1 MPPSISNQ
9 ALQQQIIAN
18 AMRNRAA
25 YPANPTT
32 VGVQPMNPM
41 MTNGGRPTPAPT
53 APPMPNPSGASAPM
67 PGGSPGQGTPTQQVM
82 KAATQAQSPL
92 MHPETRDIAKTLIQK
107 LMQHM

>member
-1 MPPSISNQ
+1 MPPSVSNQ

-32 VGVQPMNPM
+32 MGVQPMNPM
-41 MTNGGRPTPAPT
+41 MTNGGRPTPIPT
-53 APPMPNPSGASAPM
+53 APNMPNPSGASLPM
-67 PGGSPGQGTPTQQVM
+67 PGAGQATPVQQVT

-92 MHPETRDIAKTLIQK
+92 LDNETRGIAKSLIQK

>member
-18 AMRNRAA
+18 AMRNRAS

-32 VGVQPMNPM
+32 MGVQPMNPM
-41 MTNGGRPTPAPT
+41 MTNGGRPTPMPT
-53 APPMPNPSGASAPM
+53 APSMPNPSAAAAAM
-67 PGGSPGQGTPTQQVM
+67 PGAGAPTPTQQVT

-92 MHPETRDIAKTLIQK
+92 LDNETRGIAKSLIQK